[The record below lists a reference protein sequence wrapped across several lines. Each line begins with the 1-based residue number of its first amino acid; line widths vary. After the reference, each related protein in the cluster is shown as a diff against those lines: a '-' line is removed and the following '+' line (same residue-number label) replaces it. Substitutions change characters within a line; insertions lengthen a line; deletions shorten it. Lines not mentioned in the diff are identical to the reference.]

1 MGALADIVRQGKA
14 LYVGVSNYNA
24 EMTARAADI
33 LKDMGI
39 PLTIHQPRYNMLD
52 RWVENGEPSLCDV
65 LLERGIGA
73 AVFSPLAQGLLTD
86 RYLNGIPADSR
97 AASPCV
103 FLNEAGVKPEIIAKV
118 RKLNAIAGER
128 GETMAQLALA
138 WVLENPAITSVIT
151 GASKPEQIIQNVKTI
166 EKHVP
171 LSAEEKQAIRA
182 ILAE

>member
-1 MGALADIVRQGKA
+1 M
-14 LYVGVSNYNA
+14 
-24 EMTARAADI
+24 
-33 LKDMGI
+33 
-39 PLTIHQPRYNMLD
+39 
-52 RWVENGEPSLCDV
+52 
-65 LLERGIGA
+65 
-73 AVFSPLAQGLLTD
+73 
-86 RYLNGIPADSR
+86 
-97 AASPCV
+97 
-103 FLNEAGVKPEIIAKV
+103 